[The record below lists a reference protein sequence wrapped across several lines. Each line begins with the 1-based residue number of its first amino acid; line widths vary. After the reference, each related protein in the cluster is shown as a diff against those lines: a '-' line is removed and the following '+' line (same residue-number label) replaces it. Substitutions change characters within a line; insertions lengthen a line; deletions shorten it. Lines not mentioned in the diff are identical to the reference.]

1 MTTKKL
7 IAKLHLDDAA
17 FNKIQYAV
25 QEEEKRTT
33 GEIACAITP
42 ESATYSFYELVAAM
56 CGGAVLF
63 ALLLCLA
70 GPINRWLDTLFWE
83 VPVWLYPLMC
93 GTAFIVAVPLVFALV
108 NIPALDRLVIP
119 EAARS
124 AASWKRAM
132 RCFAESGV
140 YKTREQSGVLIFVSY
155 LERNV
160 HILADS
166 GIASKIAQERWDE
179 IAATLADELSGGNAA
194 DAFCNAIHACGEL
207 LAKQFPP
214 HPEDNPDELADGL
227 MILEGGE

>member
-7 IAKLHLDDAA
+7 LAKLHLDDAA

-63 ALLLCLA
+63 AILLCLA
-70 GPINRWLDTLFWE
+70 GPINHWLNTLFWE

-93 GTAFIVAVPLVFALV
+93 GAAFIVAVPLVFALV

-124 AASWKRAM
+124 AATWKRAM

-166 GIASKIAQERWDE
+166 GIASKIAQERWDQ
-179 IAATLADELSGGNAA
+179 IAATLAEELTDGDAA
-194 DAFCNAIHACGEL
+194 DAFCNAIHACGAL
-207 LAKQFPP
+207 LAEQFPP
-214 HPEDNPDELADGL
+214 HQGDNPDELADGL

>member
-1 MTTKKL
+1 MTTKKI

-17 FNKIQYAV
+17 FDKIQYAV

-33 GEIACAITP
+33 GEIACALTP
-42 ESATYSFYELVAAM
+42 ESATYAFYELVAAL

-63 ALLLCLA
+63 TLLLCFA

-83 VPVWLYPLMC
+83 VPVWLFPLIC
-93 GTAFIVAVPLVFALV
+93 GAAFLVAVPLVYALV
-108 NIPALDRLVIP
+108 NIPSFDRLIIP
-119 EAARS
+119 AAARS
-124 AASWKRAM
+124 SATWKRAM

-166 GIASKIAQERWDE
+166 GIASKIEQARWDE
-179 IAATLADELSGGNAA
+179 IAATLAAELTDGNAA
-194 DAFCNAIHACGEL
+194 DAFCNAIHSCGEL
-207 LAKQFPP
+207 LAANFPP
-214 HPEDNPDELADGL
+214 HPGDNPDELADGL

>member
-1 MTTKKL
+1 MNTKKL
-7 IAKLHLDDAA
+7 IKKLHLDDAA
-17 FNKIQYAV
+17 FTKIQNAV

-42 ESATYSFYELVAAM
+42 ESASWSFYELVAAM

-63 ALLLCLA
+63 ALLLCFTD
-70 GPINRWLDTLFWE
+70 PINRWLNTLFWE
-83 VPVWLYPLMC
+83 VPVWLFPLMC
-93 GTAFIVAVPLVFALV
+93 GAAFIAAVPLVFALV
-108 NIPALDRLVIP
+108 NIPVLDRLVIP
-119 EAARS
+119 AAARS
-124 AASWKRAM
+124 SATWKRAM

-166 GIASKIAQERWDE
+166 GIASKIEQARWDA
-179 IAATLADELSGGNAA
+179 IAATLADELSTGDAA
-194 DAFCNAIHACGEL
+194 SAFCNAIHSCGDM
-207 LAKQFPP
+207 LAEHFPP
-214 HPEDNPDELADGL
+214 HPGDNPDELADGL

>member
-7 IAKLHLDDAA
+7 IASLHLDDAA
-17 FNKIQYAV
+17 FNKIQYVV

-33 GEIACAITP
+33 GEIACAVTP
-42 ESATYSFYELVAAM
+42 ESATYAFYELVAAM
-56 CGGAVLF
+56 ITGALAF
-63 ALLLCLA
+63 TIMLALC

-93 GTAFIVAVPLVFALV
+93 GATFLVAVPLIYALV
-108 NIPALDRLVIP
+108 NIPAVDRLVIP
-119 EAARS
+119 PAARS
-124 AASWKRAM
+124 AATWKRAM

-179 IAATLADELSGGNAA
+179 IATELADELSEGDAA
-194 DAFCNAIHACGEL
+194 DAFCNAIHACGNL
-207 LAKQFPP
+207 LAEEFPP
-214 HPEDNPDELADGL
+214 HPGDNPDELADGL

>member
-17 FNKIQYAV
+17 LNKIQYAV

-33 GEIACAITP
+33 GEIACAVTP
-42 ESATYSFYELVAAM
+42 ESATYAFYELAASM
-56 CGGAVLF
+56 ITGALCF
-63 ALLLCLA
+63 GIMLALST
-70 GPINRWLDTLFWE
+70 PIIRWLNTLFWE

-93 GTAFIVAVPLVFALV
+93 GTAFLVAVPLIYALV
-108 NIPALDRLVIP
+108 NIPAFDRLVIP
-119 EAARS
+119 PAARS
-124 AASWKRAM
+124 AATWKRAM

-166 GIASKIAQERWDE
+166 GIAAKIEQEKWDA
-179 IAATLADELSGGNAA
+179 IAATLAEELSEGNAA

-207 LAKQFPP
+207 LAATFPP
-214 HPEDNPDELADGL
+214 HPLDNPDELADGL